1 MDSGGRGPRGVA
13 EEVREA
19 VAKVRASGRP
29 LLGDRELRAEG
40 MASPRAYGRS
50 MPGSSEQQQRGVSA
64 RVPDR
69 LITRHH
75 VQLAKGAMAAA
86 EVRVVA
92 SGPEHA
98 HWPSPSAK

>member
-40 MASPRAYGRS
+40 MARPRAYGRS

-75 VQLAKGAMAAA
+75 VQLAKGRWQPPRS
-86 EVRVVA
+86 ERWRVGQ
-92 SGPEHA
+92 SMPTGLHLQ
-98 HWPSPSAK
+98 